1 LKRNAAS
8 DRLID
13 SNLLHPRRLGRNLNR
28 HMHKQRLLTAAVFV
42 YACTL
47 APSLALAISDPP
59 AAGVSVSL
67 VLPDAPVPQNQTS
80 PGAST
85 AGKPDQSAP
94 QTQAPPGASTAA
106 KTEAAPTPSN
116 EGKQTKRILFIVPNF
131 RSVSADQKLPPETV
145 KEKFKTAALESF
157 DYSAITFAAGQA
169 GVAQALNSY
178 PEFHQGAAG
187 YGRYFWHTFADQTVE
202 NMWVQAFLPVALHQD
217 ARYYTLGHGGFIK
230 RGTYSFTRVLV
241 TRTDDGNRAPNYS
254 EVMGAGIASAISATY
269 YPSVYQTWTK
279 IGQRWLTN
287 VIIDGA
293 VFSIKEFWPDVN
305 NKVFHQKD

>member
-1 LKRNAAS
+1 
-8 DRLID
+8 
-13 SNLLHPRRLGRNLNR
+13 
-28 HMHKQRLLTAAVFV
+28 MHKQCLLTAAIFV
-42 YACTL
+42 CACTVT
-47 APSLALAISDPP
+47 PSLALAASDPP
-59 AAGVSVSL
+59 PPGTSASAP
-67 VLPDAPVPQNQTS
+67 LPDAPV
-80 PGAST
+80 
-85 AGKPDQSAP
+85 P

-106 KTEAAPTPSN
+106 KTEATPTPSD

-169 GVAQALNSY
+169 GVAQAQDSY

-187 YGRYFWHTFADQTVE
+187 YGRYFWHTFADQTDE
-202 NMWVQAFLPVALHQD
+202 NLWVQGIFPVALHQD
-217 ARYYTLGHGGFIK
+217 SRYYTLGHGGFVK
-230 RGTYSFTRVLV
+230 RGAYSFTRVLI

-254 EVMGAGIASAISATY
+254 EVVGAGVASAISAAY

-287 VIIDGA
+287 VIIDG
-293 VFSIKEFWPDVN
+293 VTFSVKEFWPDVN
-305 NKVFHQKD
+305 NAVFHQKD

>member
-1 LKRNAAS
+1 MKRKAVGH
-8 DRLID
+8 RLTA
-13 SNLLHPRRLGRNLNR
+13 SNLLQPRGPGRNLKP
-28 HMHKQRLLTAAVFV
+28 HMCKQRYLTAAVFV
-42 YACTL
+42 CACAV
-47 APSLALAISDPP
+47 APSLARGSSDPAVP
-59 AAGVSVSL
+59 RSSSSA
-67 VLPDAPVPQNQTS
+67 VLPDAP
-80 PGAST
+80 
-85 AGKPDQSAP
+85 AP

-106 KTEAAPTPSN
+106 KTEAAPKPNGN

-169 GVAQALNSY
+169 GVAQALDSF

-187 YGRYFWHTFADQTVE
+187 YGRYFWHTFADQTDE
-202 NMWVQAFLPVALHQD
+202 NLWVQGIFPVALHQD
-217 ARYYTLGHGGFIK
+217 SRYYTLGHGGFIK
-230 RGTYSFTRVLV
+230 RGAYSFTRVLI

-254 EVMGAGIASAISATY
+254 EVVGAGVASSISAAY

-287 VIIDGA
+287 VIIDG
-293 VFSIKEFWPDVN
+293 VTFSVKEFWPDVN
-305 NKVFHQKD
+305 NAVFHQKD